1 MFRAAFRRRRPQFFK
16 KISNFLTNFPANFL
30 TRLSSWTF
38 STNFSTKLFSQT
50 FQRNFPAEFFLEATR
65 LWIRL
70 LTLIQIKLQPNLIS
84 LLNLICSLIQCL
96 WSFRWSFRM
105 KFDGEEIWSESS
117 SCNFAG
123 TWRVWVVSD
132 WVLSEYSWGS
142 LSRTEASAGCHLRL
156 WNAFVDWLP
165 VARQVRSLQDKRSA
179 SLPTETIP
187 FSWQIQFALIN
198 LVSSL
203 VSSLVN
209 LLINLLVASSC
220 SSPVGRLFA
229 VIHGLTSLFTGL
241 LTDFS
246 AGFLTSFTG
255 LFTSLFT
262 GLLAKMLE
270 ISLDNLTG

>member
-1 MFRAAFRRRRPQFFK
+1 MVKRSGRNQAAATLLALDASGSLVTEYSVSTHRVVCPERKPQQGVTCDYET
-16 KISNFLTNFPANFL
+16 L
-30 TRLSSWTF
+30 LS
-38 STNFSTKLFSQT
+38 
-50 FQRNFPAEFFLEATR
+50 
-65 LWIRL
+65 IGYRL
-70 LTLIQIKLQPNLIS
+70 LGRFVH
-84 LLNLICSLIQCL
+84 C
-96 WSFRWSFRM
+96 
-105 KFDGEEIWSESS
+105 
-117 SCNFAG
+117 
-123 TWRVWVVSD
+123 
-132 WVLSEYSWGS
+132 
-142 LSRTEASAGCHLRL
+142 RT
-156 WNAFVDWLP
+156 NV
-165 VARQVRSLQDKRSA
+165 
-179 SLPTETIP
+179 LPTETIP